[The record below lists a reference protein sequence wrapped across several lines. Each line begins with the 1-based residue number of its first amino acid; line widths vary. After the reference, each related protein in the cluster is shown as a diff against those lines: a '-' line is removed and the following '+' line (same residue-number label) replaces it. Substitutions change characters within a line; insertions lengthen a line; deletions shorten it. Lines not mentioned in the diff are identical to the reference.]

1 MPYQRRTFV
10 TPAFPGYVSGHSTF
24 SRAAAEVLTL
34 ITGSEYLPG
43 GLGTHTV
50 RMDTLIHE
58 KGPTVDVELQW
69 ATYYDA
75 ADLAGLSRI
84 WGGIHP
90 PADDFPGRK
99 IGAAC
104 GQAAWAL
111 ASKYFDGSISDA
123 GAPLVIRQAGSA
135 GCELRYETIRG
146 FYYALEGTPNLNI
159 PFSALNGGYTRAENT
174 FAVRTNGFTGRVNFY
189 RVVTAQAP

>member
-1 MPYQRRTFV
+1 V
-10 TPAFPGYVSGHSTF
+10 
-24 SRAAAEVLTL
+24 AAAQQFVEPHAVLGRL
-34 ITGSEYLPG
+34 DLPG
-43 GLGTHTV
+43 VG
-50 RMDTLIHE
+50 
-58 KGPTVDVELQW
+58 
-69 ATYYDA
+69 A
-75 ADLAGLSRI
+75 ADRGQHVRVQDAGL
-84 WGGIHP
+84 
-90 PADDFPGRK
+90 K